1 MAAPAGWRVGWSAT
15 GVVAD
20 GEVACAGWQYNTNED
35 IWDTMVVNQ
44 LHGTLMQARGVTDD
58 DLDGSL
64 PRVLAVLGR
73 SRGVTAES
81 QKNG

>member
-1 MAAPAGWRVGWSAT
+1 
-15 GVVAD
+15 
-20 GEVACAGWQYNTNED
+20 
-35 IWDTMVVNQ
+35 MVVNQ